1 MIKDAVMKWGPEE
14 VVYAR
19 GETDFVFIARRRD
32 RYFWPP
38 TYFDFVHDYNSDLRI
53 GSQSIFFMFREIN
66 VGANYQTDNY
76 IYVDNIKLITDICE
90 ISIEW

>member
-32 RYFWPP
+32 RYF
-38 TYFDFVHDYNSDLRI
+38 
-53 GSQSIFFMFREIN
+53 
-66 VGANYQTDNY
+66 
-76 IYVDNIKLITDICE
+76 
-90 ISIEW
+90 